1 MNPWILLAL
10 AIVAEIIG
18 TSFMKL
24 SDGLT
29 RLLPSIG
36 IFVFY
41 GVAFSLMTFALRTL
55 ELSIVYAI
63 WSGVGTAAVAIIGL
77 VVFGE
82 QLTWMKGVSLL
93 LIIAGVVGLNLS
105 GRGGG

>member
-10 AIVAEIIG
+10 AIFAEIIG
-18 TSFMKL
+18 TSLLKL

-29 RLLPSIG
+29 RLIPSIG
-36 IFVFY
+36 LFLCY
-41 GVAFSLMTFALRTL
+41 GAAFTLLSYALKSL
-55 ELSIVYAI
+55 ELGVVYAI

-82 QLTWMKGVSLL
+82 QLTWMKGISLL